1 MRKIR
6 EWIAGYLFILPIIIV
21 IGVFVIYPIFAS
33 IYYSFTNYNPL
44 RQMEYKNTFNLQ
56 DQLEQYLLI
65 FSMKNLSAK
74 DLLSQFDPADFIQT
88 QLGIKLNKDQREII
102 EKYFDSQK
110 LIEDFVDLKTNKR
123 MNGSQ
128 FMSEYM
134 SKYKGMFSGY
144 MPEWVGLKNFYQ
156 MVNDPLFWKTLW
168 NSIFFSIIVTPIQTF
183 IALLLAVAANQKIRG
198 IKFFKLSFYIPSITS
213 SAAISMLFMLL
224 YAKPGIIN
232 RFLGFI
238 GISPIDWLSNT
249 STALPA
255 VMAMNIWTTAG
266 YFMIVFL
273 AGLQNIP
280 KDLIEAS
287 ELDGATGWTRF
298 WKIIMPLVKPQISYV
313 VTLGLIGTLQVFDQ
327 IYFLIQNQQNYT
339 TAMYIY
345 VNAFNY
351 NQMGYASAIAVFFLA
366 FIMVLT
372 LIQRKVVKEESY
384 F

>member
-1 MRKIR
+1 MKKIR
-6 EWIAGYLFILPIIIV
+6 EWFAGYLFILPIIIV
-21 IGVFVIYPIFAS
+21 VGVFVIYPIFAS

-65 FSMKNLSAK
+65 FSMKDLNTK

-88 QLGIKLNKDQREII
+88 QLGIKLDKDQRAII
-102 EKYFDSQK
+102 EKYFDSK
-110 LIEDFVDLKTNKR
+110 RLMEDFVNLKTNKR

-144 MPEWVGLKNFYQ
+144 TPTWVGLKNFYQ
-156 MVNDPLFWKTLW
+156 MMNDPLFWKTLW
-168 NSIFFSIIVTPIQTF
+168 NSILFSIIVTPIQTF
-183 IALLLAVAANQKIRG
+183 IALLLAVAANQKIKG

-238 GISPIDWLSNT
+238 GIPPVDWLSNT

-298 WKIIMPLVKPQISYV
+298 WKIIIPLVKPQISYV

-366 FIMVLT
+366 FIMALT
-372 LIQRKVVKEESY
+372 LIQRKVIKEESY